1 MTSKNTASAW
11 AAAALALATLG
22 AGAAR
27 AADFVT
33 IPLEA
38 TVAAPADVVWKKVG
52 GWCDI
57 GAWLKTTC
65 VITSGGE
72 EMGAVRLIAGRIE
85 ELMVAKTAWSY
96 SYSQPKSPIDYHG
109 TVEVRPIDKKTSKLL
124 YTLVYDAEPLKTP
137 EAKAADKDRRAKM
150 FTGVL
155 QAMKGIAEAK

>member
-1 MTSKNTASAW
+1 MAGS
-11 AAAALALATLG
+11 AAAAE
-22 AGAAR
+22 
-27 AADFVT
+27 FVT

-65 VITSGGE
+65 VITSGGQD
-72 EMGAVRLIAGRIE
+72 MGAVRLIAGRIE
-85 ELMVAKTAWSY
+85 ELMVAKTATSY

-109 TVEVRPIDKKTSKLL
+109 TVEVRAIDKKSSKLL

-137 EAKAADKDRRAKM
+137 EAKAADKDRRAKQ
-150 FTGVL
+150 FTGIL
-155 QAMKGIAEAK
+155 ATMKGIAEAK